1 VRAKSFTDINPQT
14 QGLVANVP
22 LQLVPPGAFVDGN
35 NVFLDTIDGLVKPR
49 FGYQPYLVPG
59 PNIGSVN
66 GVWWWVDLDGSNQYI
81 AVSPTD
87 VSAVRGGAWELI
99 TGYPSLTGS
108 LFDPVKFVDYF
119 QNNAI
124 NVIFTNNHDPLKVWN
139 SSLSTIQP
147 LTPTTPLTG
156 INAYSGT
163 LLNPITAYPQNTQ
176 FFFTVASPN
185 TGASTVNLDG
195 LGPIPLRQLVL
206 GVVSEFTAGQL
217 GPGNVYNFTY
227 DGTEFLLGTN
237 LLAPTG
243 RDIAVIADRVIV
255 ANVLNGDVRNFT
267 QVTWTSALDMTS
279 WPALAFYNFLDT
291 DDPLVSVK
299 NLGQG
304 TGVIMGAESGW
315 LAQAVS
321 GVTDPF
327 AFQFTPIR
335 GFTTGPIGSA
345 AVVVAE
351 GLCYFMGT
359 DARIWATDGNSVWTI
374 SAPIDPVVLN
384 DIDFSH
390 GSEVVAVYYPKYR
403 HLWFWWP
410 SKSL

>member
-1 VRAKSFTDINPQT
+1 MRSQQFIDINPAT

-22 LQLVPPGAFVDGN
+22 PQLVPPAALLDGN
-35 NVFLDTIDGLVKPR
+35 NVFLDIDGLYKPR
-49 FGYQPYLVPG
+49 FGYNPYLSPG
-59 PNIGSVN
+59 PNIGAVN

-87 VSAVRGGAWELI
+87 VATVRNGAWQLI
-99 TGYPSLTGS
+99 TGAPQLTGS
-108 LFDPVKFVDYF
+108 LFDPVQFVDYF

-124 NVIFTNNHDPLKVWN
+124 NVIFANNHDALKVWN
-139 SSLSTIQP
+139 SSLTKIQP

-156 INAYSGT
+156 INAYSGAP
-163 LLNPITAYPQNTQ
+163 LNPILSYPQNTQ
-176 FFFTVASPN
+176 FFFTVSNAN
-185 TGASTVNLDG
+185 TGPSTVNLDG
-195 LGPIPLRQLVL
+195 LGPIPLRQLTL
-206 GVVSEFTAGQL
+206 GVVSEFSAGQL
-217 GPGNVYNFTY
+217 QPNNVYNFTY
-227 DGTEFLLGTN
+227 DGVEFLLGTN
-237 LLAPTG
+237 LLAPIA
-243 RDIAVIADRVIV
+243 RDIAVIGDRIV
-255 ANVLNGDVRNFT
+255 AANIVNGDIRNFT
-267 QVTWTSALDMTS
+267 QVTWTSAFDMTS

-304 TGVIMGAESGW
+304 TGVIMGTESGW
-315 LAQAVS
+315 SAQVVS

-327 AFQFTPIR
+327 AFTFTPIR

-359 DARIWATDGNSVWTI
+359 DARIWATDGSSVWTI
-374 SAPIDPVVLN
+374 SQAIDPVVLN
-384 DIDFSH
+384 DIDFAH

-403 HLWFWWP
+403 HLWWWWP
-410 SKSL
+410 SKSLA